1 MSVIKLSVIWSKF
14 VLSSTCRCV
23 LMAFGLKSWPE
34 LHGLVETW
42 LHDFSSFDICP
53 CNIFPLASEES
64 LAFVSVGSTIV
75 IERVYR
81 QESYASSLNLV
92 LCLKSKKEFEALIK
106 IDAISDRLT

>member
-1 MSVIKLSVIWSKF
+1 MSVIELCVIWSKF

-53 CNIFPLASEES
+53 INIFPLASGGGKLS
-64 LAFVSVGSTIV
+64 FCFSRFNHSNRKGA
-75 IERVYR
+75 
-81 QESYASSLNLV
+81 
-92 LCLKSKKEFEALIK
+92 
-106 IDAISDRLT
+106 